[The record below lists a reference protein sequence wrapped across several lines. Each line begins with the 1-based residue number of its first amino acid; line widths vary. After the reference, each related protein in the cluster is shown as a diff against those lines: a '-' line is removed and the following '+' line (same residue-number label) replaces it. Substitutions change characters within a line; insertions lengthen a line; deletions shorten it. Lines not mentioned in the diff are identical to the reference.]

1 MYHLLNLNLKIF
13 FWLSLFLSRY
23 SRYLIIEFS
32 YLQEALYLVNNSVS
46 YLQSCLIFWEQRG
59 TTYSILLIFKGSMCF
74 IFLNDNDEQSAH
86 TQINAAPVSCRQS
99 FCFPSWH
106 WRWQPGPAPSK
117 RFIQE
122 RQTSGVWYNPPP
134 GDRNMQTLCI
144 ALRSNCWVNQ
154 TKQQSIVYKTAALW
168 IGFGHG

>member
-1 MYHLLNLNLKIF
+1 MNNIKYHNCIRYDIFYVYHLLNLNLQIF
-13 FWLSLFLSRY
+13 FWISLFPCRY

-59 TTYSILLIFKGSMCF
+59 TTYSILLIFKGSKCF

-106 WRWQPGPAPSK
+106 WRWQPGPAPLKDLYK
-117 RFIQE
+117 RGRPVVCGTIRRLVIEICRHFVLHY
-122 RQTSGVWYNPPP
+122 GV
-134 GDRNMQTLCI
+134 TAKC
-144 ALRSNCWVNQ
+144 
-154 TKQQSIVYKTAALW
+154 TKL
-168 IGFGHG
+168 